1 MILHSLR
8 LQTNERTLGV
18 SVDSF
23 RKAILSNLSNIDK
36 KDIDKILFHLN
47 ENEIKDNSI
56 RRYPY
61 ILFGK
66 PNESTFYIYGYED
79 EGKRLLKEIKKSLP
93 LCLDIKN
100 REFNISNIK
109 EVEYDS
115 MPKSSFEKITYYTST
130 PILLFSSNSVKKVE
144 GIVYNK
150 NISKDEKDSQLQ
162 EFANILIRRSVKHIF
177 KEVMGKSKEVFENI
191 EINWKEFKLIVIQD
205 KNSKKFA
212 IVGEFESNWH
222 LPKFIGNRNGA
233 GFGKLTTKRT
243 KLDKKVIKWED
254 M

>member
-8 LQTNERTLGV
+8 LQTNEKILSV

-36 KDIDKILFHLN
+36 KDIDKILFHLSDT
-47 ENEIKDNSI
+47 EIKNTSI

-93 LCLDIKN
+93 LCLVINNK
-100 REFNISNIK
+100 EFNISNIK

-115 MPKSSFEKITYYTST
+115 MPKSSFEKINYYTST

-150 NISKDEKDSQLQ
+150 NISNDEKDTQLQ

>member
-8 LQTNERTLGV
+8 LQTNEKILSV

-36 KDIDKILFHLN
+36 KDIDKILFHLSDA
-47 ENEIKDNSI
+47 EIKDNSI

-66 PNESTFYIYGYED
+66 PNENTFYIYGYED

-162 EFANILIRRSVKHIF
+162 EFTNILIRRSVKHIF

-191 EINWKEFKLIVIQD
+191 EINWKEFKLIVIKD
-205 KNSKKFA
+205 KDRKKFA
-212 IVGEFESNWH
+212 VVGEFESNWH

>member
-8 LQTNERTLGV
+8 LDTNKRTSGV

-93 LCLDIKN
+93 LCLVINNK
-100 REFNISNIK
+100 EFNISNIK

>member
-1 MILHSLR
+1 MKLHGLK
-8 LQTNERTLGV
+8 LQTNEKTSGISV
-18 SVDSF
+18 SSF
-23 RKAILSNLSNIDK
+23 RKAILSSLKNIDK
-36 KDIDKILFHLN
+36 NDIEKILFHLDDSQ
-47 ENEIKDNSI
+47 IKDSSI

-66 PNESTFYIYGYED
+66 PNMNTFYIYGYED
-79 EGKRLLKEIKKSLP
+79 EGKRLLKEIKKSLS
-93 LCLDIKN
+93 LCLNIDN
-100 REFNISNIK
+100 REFNISTIK

-130 PILLFSSNSVKKVE
+130 PILLFSNNSIKKVE

-150 NISKDEKDSQLQ
+150 NISNDDKNMQLK
-162 EFANILIRRSVKHIF
+162 EFTNDLIKKSVKHIF
-177 KEVMGKSKEVFENI
+177 NEILGKRKEVFENI
-191 EINWKEFKLIVIQD
+191 NINWKEFKLIVIKD
-205 KNSKKFA
+205 KNRKKFA
-212 IVGEFESNWH
+212 VVGEFESDWH

>member
-8 LQTNERTLGV
+8 LQTNERTSGV

-23 RKAILSNLSNIDK
+23 RKAILSNLSNTDK
-36 KDIDKILFHLN
+36 KDIDKILFHLSDT
-47 ENEIKDNSI
+47 EIKDNSI

-66 PNESTFYIYGYED
+66 PNENTFYVYGYED

-93 LCLDIKN
+93 LCLVINNK
-100 REFNISNIK
+100 EFNISNIK

-130 PILLFSSNSVKKVE
+130 SILLFSSNSVKKVE

-162 EFANILIRRSVKHIF
+162 EFANILIGRSVKHIF
-177 KEVMGKSKEVFENI
+177 KEIMGKSKEVFENI

-212 IVGEFESNWH
+212 VVGEFESNWH

>member
-1 MILHSLR
+1 MILHGLR
-8 LQTNERTLGV
+8 LQTNEKTSGI
-18 SVDSF
+18 SVDRY
-23 RKAILSNLSNIDK
+23 RKAILSNLNNVEQ

-47 ENEIKDNSI
+47 DEQIKDNSI

-66 PNESTFYIYGYED
+66 PNENTFYLYGYED
-79 EGKRLLKEIKKSLP
+79 EGKRLLKIIKKSLS
-93 LCLDIKN
+93 LCLDIDGK
-100 REFNISNIK
+100 EFNITGIK
-109 EVEYDS
+109 EIEYDS

-130 PILLFSSNSVKKVE
+130 PILLFSHNSVKKVE

-150 NISKDEKDSQLQ
+150 NISNEEKDIQLQ
-162 EFANILIRRSVKHIF
+162 DFTNILIRKSIKHIF
-177 KEVMGKSKEVFENI
+177 NEILGKSKEVFENI

-205 KNSKKFA
+205 KGTKKFA

-222 LPKFIGNRNGA
+222 LPKFIGNRTGA
-233 GFGKLTTKRT
+233 GFGKITTNRT
-243 KLDKKVIKWED
+243 KLDKKVIKWEN